1 MEDIR
6 SDIDDLRFG
15 VIRKVLMLR
24 IWETEVD
31 EIRLEQVDLN
41 ESWQHVALHRKLHGK
56 NSVLKSS
63 SNKPFPSHQLFLAPP
78 QLSTI
83 SNITFNANFLQRAS
97 VAIIPLQGSMSHHR
111 SRRFPKKQGT
121 SEFSTIL
128 WCLLGC

>member
-31 EIRLEQVDLN
+31 EIRLEQVDLS
-41 ESWQHVALHRKLHGK
+41 ESWRCVASHRKLHGK
-56 NSVLKSS
+56 NSALKSS
-63 SNKPFPSHQLFLAPP
+63 SNKPFPSHQLFLVPP

-83 SNITFNANFLQRAS
+83 SNRTVNANFLQHAS
-97 VAIIPLQGSMSHHR
+97 VAIIPLQGSMSHHPQQT
-111 SRRFPKKQGT
+111 FP
-121 SEFSTIL
+121 
-128 WCLLGC
+128 